1 LIPGAERINQVAPC
15 ETPTLHQLLTHTSG
29 LSYAFNDG
37 VLPRAMAENNIGFDN
52 GTRPLAEAV
61 DCAAALPL
69 AFEPGKRWEYS
80 VATGVL
86 GQVVELVLGKSLD
99 VVFQDEI
106 FGPLGMAYTGF
117 SVPVR
122 LMARLAT
129 LYVAHENL
137 QPVRTAAPK
146 GGTRL
151 HYVEGPSDTCFRNP
165 VTLSGGGGLTGTL
178 DDYMRFC
185 EMLRLDG
192 IAPAGQLLS
201 PQRTAFMLR
210 NHLPGDI
217 ARWGRP
223 VFPNSRRAVSGS
235 GLPARSCWIQRSLA
249 RRATLVIL
257 AGAEWP
263 QRCFGS
269 ITTLISA

>member
-1 LIPGAERINQVAPC
+1 
-15 ETPTLHQLLTHTSG
+15 
-29 LSYAFNDG
+29 
-37 VLPRAMAENNIGFDN
+37 
-52 GTRPLAEAV
+52 
-61 DCAAALPL
+61 
-69 AFEPGKRWEYS
+69 
-80 VATGVL
+80 
-86 GQVVELVLGKSLD
+86 VVELVLGKSLD

-235 GLPARSCWIQRSLA
+235 GLPARSCWIRRSLA